1 MTEAVWTTKIL
12 NISASLADRK
22 AMGDELLKSPEGV
35 THCLHFIFESSDN
48 ELVTKSAYA
57 LDQAIRSNLNII
69 KPHKILFFKALRKN
83 ESDTVK
89 RIFAKTLEL
98 ISFAYL
104 KNTFPLHKSEQ
115 ELMISTC
122 FDWLI
127 KDEKVAVKAFA
138 MQCLY
143 NLKETQAW
151 IEDELK
157 AELNSQF
164 QNASPAFQS
173 RARHILKK
181 LKN

>member
-12 NISASLADRK
+12 NISSSLADRK
-22 AMGDELLKSPEGV
+22 AIGEELLKFPDGV
-35 THCLHFIFESSDN
+35 TYCLHFIAESSDN

-57 LDQAIRSNLNII
+57 LDQAVRSNPDILQ
-69 KPHKILFFKALRKN
+69 PHKTLFFKALRTL
-83 ESDTVK
+83 EVDTVK

-98 ISFAYL
+98 ISFDFL
-104 KNTFPLHKSEQ
+104 KGSFPLQKPEQ
-115 ELMISTC
+115 ELMVSTC

-127 KDEKVAVKAFA
+127 ADEKVAVKAFA

-143 NLKETQAW
+143 NLKDTQTW
-151 IEDELK
+151 IEGELK
-157 AELNSQF
+157 AQLNSQF